1 MSWWKFSVLTHAV
14 VTGITYI
21 RIVATFL
28 WLNIT
33 VLNIMTL
40 IVTGKLQDF
49 TIFNK
54 TKKFVRIL
62 FGGRH
67 KEFVPTPRIAFF
79 TQK

>member
-1 MSWWKFSVLTHAV
+1 MFTRAV

-21 RIVATFL
+21 RIVATFV
-28 WLNIT
+28 WLNIIILT
-33 VLNIMTL
+33 IMTL

-62 FGGRH
+62 LEGRL
-67 KEFVPTPRIAFF
+67 KEFAPAPRIAFLP
-79 TQK
+79 QK

>member
-1 MSWWKFSVLTHAV
+1 MSLWKFTVFTRAV

-28 WLNIT
+28 WFNIT
-33 VLNIMTL
+33 ILNIMTL
-40 IVTGKLQDF
+40 IVTGKLQGF

-62 FGGRH
+62 LEGEH
-67 KEFVPTPRIAFF
+67 NESAPAPKIAFLP
-79 TQK
+79 QK